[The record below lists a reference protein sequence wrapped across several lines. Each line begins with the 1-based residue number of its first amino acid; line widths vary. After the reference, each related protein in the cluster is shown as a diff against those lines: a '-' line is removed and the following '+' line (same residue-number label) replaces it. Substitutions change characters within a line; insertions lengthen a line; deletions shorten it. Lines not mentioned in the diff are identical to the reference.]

1 MKLVVVLL
9 VLCLSLASLAGC
21 GVSKGKYEA
30 LLNEKVILEEKVGIL
45 ATARD
50 ALKGE
55 YDNLLKEKMDL
66 AAQMMET
73 SFLPTDWIYDK
84 LFQFSEEEFD
94 EYRDLVIEDKKRQ
107 FRMTQI
113 QEEGNDPAESGAA
126 YGTPHQI
133 ASMYGGYGTAP
144 LSSENVPQ
152 GYNEKNPNEPTK
164 LPGRPESKVSLI
176 NTAEDP
182 LGRDRLGVYDLKSKP
197 QTGESGNSLKNKFHG
212 GSPLSLKENHSV
224 TTSAYLKNKES
235 LQKMFPNRR
244 VNLFENESDLLNEDR
259 IKPDSDLI

>member
-1 MKLVVVLL
+1 M
-9 VLCLSLASLAGC
+9 
-21 GVSKGKYEA
+21 
-30 LLNEKVILEEKVGIL
+30 
-45 ATARD
+45 
-50 ALKGE
+50 
-55 YDNLLKEKMDL
+55 KEKMDL

-94 EYRDLVIEDKKRQ
+94 EYRDLVVEDKKRM
-107 FRMTQI
+107 FRMKQI
-113 QEEGNDPAESGAA
+113 EEEGNDPAESGAA

-164 LPGRPESKVSLI
+164 LPGRPENKVSLI

-197 QTGESGNSLKNKFHG
+197 RSGESGNSLKNKFHG
-212 GSPLSLKENHSV
+212 GSPLSLKEGYSA
-224 TTSAYLKNKES
+224 TTATYLKNKSS
-235 LQKMFPNRR
+235 LADFGKKR
-244 VNLFENESDLLNEDR
+244 VNLYQEESQLLNEDR